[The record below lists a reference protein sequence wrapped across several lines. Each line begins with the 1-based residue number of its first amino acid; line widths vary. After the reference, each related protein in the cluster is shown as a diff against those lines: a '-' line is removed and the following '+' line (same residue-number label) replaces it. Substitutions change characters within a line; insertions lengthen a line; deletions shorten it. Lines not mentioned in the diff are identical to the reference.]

1 MKTTFCKCGNRLFF
15 NNHSCLAC
23 GRSVGRCS
31 VCRKLGSFSV
41 NVNSAG
47 SVRVGE
53 SPDSAAAT
61 GMGSASPP
69 QAAESFVCDQP
80 GCGQEVMP
88 CTNRNHAACTSF
100 VSGRTDELCEW
111 CQFTTLIPDLDHPA
125 NGLRWSVLELAKRR
139 LLAELEQLGLPPY
152 IGEMRFVYPLTFRF
166 AAPTMV
172 NGEFQTVITG
182 HAEGVITINAEE
194 ADSDQREATRIAL
207 GEPQRTLIGHMRH
220 EIGHYIDWS
229 YAWRISRGP
238 YIELFGDP
246 MAVDYELAKQRHYA
260 EGAPVDWPA
269 RFVSAYASMHPW
281 EDFAETVNAYLDIM
295 AIADT
300 ARDQKLCDI
309 DTNPAA
315 EIGRIIQQTLP
326 VAVAIS
332 EFNTDL
338 GLPALLPEQLSTVAV
353 AKLSFV
359 HQLRRLELR
368 DKFMQQL
375 PGASRSQIAD
385 ENTKQPLAIPPKP
398 SHSAPAQRQW
408 KLADRQP

>member
-41 NVNSAG
+41 NVNNVLTEEPLGSAPVTG
-47 SVRVGE
+47 APSE
-53 SPDSAAAT
+53 SPLPT
-61 GMGSASPP
+61 
-69 QAAESFVCDQP
+69 AESFVCDQP
-80 GCGQEVMP
+80 GCGQEVAP
-88 CTNRNHAACTSF
+88 CTNRNQAACTSF

-111 CQFTTLIPDLDHPA
+111 CQFTTLIPDLDQPA

-152 IGEMRFVYPLTFRF
+152 IGEMRAVYPLTFRF

-172 NGEFQTVITG
+172 NGEFQSVITG

-194 ADSDQREATRIAL
+194 ADSDRREATRVAL

-229 YAWRISRGP
+229 YVHQIARGP

-246 MAVDYELAKQRHYA
+246 MAMDYELAKQRHYT
-260 EGAPVDWPA
+260 EGAPADWPT

-281 EDFAETVNAYLDIM
+281 EDFAETVNAYLDLM

-315 EIGRIIQQTLP
+315 EIARVIQQTLP

-338 GLPALLPEQLSTVAV
+338 GLPALLPEQLSAVAV
-353 AKLSFV
+353 EKLSFV
-359 HQLRRLELR
+359 HQLRRPELR
-368 DKFMQQL
+368 AKFMEQL
-375 PGASRSQIAD
+375 AGGSHSQIVGEDAQ
-385 ENTKQPLAIPPKP
+385 QPATIPAKP
-398 SHSAPAQRQW
+398 ANSAPAQRQS
-408 KLADRQP
+408 KLVDHHP